1 MTVSFRKSLTFL
13 ARLLET
19 VSNYASELTTLEKTS
34 GRTTA
39 PFSSKF
45 VDMRLIKSLMYFES
59 PFTPKDGWHPNEK
72 MKLPYCAD
80 GTESSPPR
88 PPRWRTV
95 SLRSLVMLSF
105 NASMLPSYSYCSISY
120 LDSYL
125 TSRQHANNTKQ
136 YALYTPVTFPLISFS
151 TSIIL

>member
-45 VDMRLIKSLMYFES
+45 VDIRLIKSLMYFES
-59 PFTPKDGWHPNEK
+59 PFTP
-72 MKLPYCAD
+72 
-80 GTESSPPR
+80 
-88 PPRWRTV
+88 
-95 SLRSLVMLSF
+95 
-105 NASMLPSYSYCSISY
+105 
-120 LDSYL
+120 
-125 TSRQHANNTKQ
+125 
-136 YALYTPVTFPLISFS
+136 
-151 TSIIL
+151 